1 MARPHRLALS
11 EACWPGV
18 EAAAKLV
25 AEVAAGDAAVYGVN
39 TGFGKLASVRIAAD
53 QIEELQRRLVLSHMC
68 GIGPPLPDPIV
79 RLTLVLK
86 AASLARGHSGVR
98 RATIDLL
105 LALIEHDALPVIPA
119 KGSVGASGDLAPLA
133 HLAGCLIGEGEVRL
147 RGSVVAGGRGAARDR
162 RGAADARRQGR
173 PRPDQRHPGVERAGA
188 RRAVRGARRARCRAG
203 RRRDERRRGAR
214 QRCALRSAP
223 DRRARPAGPGR
234 GRTAPH
240 GAARRQRDPR
250 LASRGR
256 RSGAGP
262 LQPALPAAGDG
273 AVPGAAGRGGGDPGA
288 RGERRLRQS
297 PGVRRRRRC

>member
-11 EACWPGV
+11 DGCWPGV
-18 EAAAKLV
+18 EAAADLV
-25 AEVAAGDAAVYGVN
+25 AKVAAGDAPVYGVN
-39 TGFGKLASVRIAAD
+39 TGFGKLASVRIPTH

-68 GIGPPLPDPIV
+68 GIGPPLPDPVV
-79 RLTLVLK
+79 RLILVLK

-147 RGSVVAGGRGAARDR
+147 RGSVVAAAEALRAHR

-173 PRPDQRHPGVERAGA
+173 PGADQRHPGVERARAGRPLCGA
-188 RRAVRGARRARCRAG
+188 RGARCRAG
-203 RRRDERRRGAR
+203 RRRHERRCGAR
-214 QRCALRSAP
+214 QRCALRSAAG
-223 DRRARPAGPGR
+223 RRARPAGPGR
-234 GRTAPH
+234 GRAAPH

-262 LQPALPAAGDG
+262 LQPALSAAGDG
-273 AVPGAAGRGGGDPGA
+273 PMPGAAGHGGGDPGA
-288 RGERRLRQS
+288 GGERRLRQS